1 MTTRPRSDLTKRF
14 EERIAALE
22 KAAQHCEDP
31 EDREID
37 RQLRSALKAAK
48 SVIWLLRNATV
59 LAGILIGAKLAY
71 DQFVSVFGWGPR

>member
-1 MTTRPRSDLTKRF
+1 MTISPKNDITTRF

-22 KAAQHCEDP
+22 AAAEHCENP

-37 RQLRSALKAAK
+37 RQLRTALKAAK

-59 LAGILIGAKLAY
+59 LAGVLIGAKLVY
-71 DQFVSVFGWGPR
+71 DQFIAVFGLGPQ